1 MPGPLVLWIPL
12 CESLTYQI
20 AGGENFGPHIYQS
33 PAQGKLPDPPPA
45 LQAHSKGTQVRSR
58 SVFVGLVLLDLDPPP
73 PVACSQ
79 RNPSI
84 C

>member
-1 MPGPLVLWIPL
+1 VMDLLMLVP
-12 CESLTYQI
+12 S
-20 AGGENFGPHIYQS
+20 GGEALGPHIYQS
-33 PAQGKLPDPPPA
+33 PAQDELLDPPPA

-58 SVFVGLVLLDLDPPP
+58 STSVGLVLLDLHPPP
-73 PVACSQ
+73 PVARSQ